1 MHFRTGLKLAGNA
14 LAGWASGRP
23 RLTQCNL
30 HLTFRCNL
38 SCLYCNYPRLAGREL
53 VTAEWLD
60 IIDQLAR
67 LGCCRVD
74 LTGGEP
80 LLRPDLPEIIARIRE
95 RGMACV
101 VASNGLLVP
110 ERKHD
115 LAGANTLI
123 LSLDS
128 LGPANDCVR
137 GKGAGRAAI
146 AAVEAARSVGL
157 GVKVNAV
164 LTTEMISGLN
174 DLMEFSRGQ
183 KLPLSVNI
191 VRSGNPEL
199 WNRAAELR
207 PGDGEM
213 RAALRLLA
221 EESRRSSLFLFS
233 ARTYRQAARWPDY
246 AVDYI
251 DEHNV
256 STYNGWKRGPSCQ
269 AGRFYFSLMPDGRAV
284 PCAIRF
290 MAGPYGDTVG
300 AGLEKA
306 WRTVRRHTCLDCCSP
321 CELEQNYLYSG
332 HASVLL
338 NFARKHLLRVT

>member
-1 MHFRTGLKLAGNA
+1 LHFRTGLKLAGNA
-14 LAGWASGRP
+14 VGGWAGGRP

-30 HLTFRCNL
+30 HLSFRCNL
-38 SCLYCNYPRLAGREL
+38 SCLYCNYPKLPVREL
-53 VTAEWLD
+53 DTARWLE
-60 IIDQLAR
+60 IVDQLAR

-80 LLRPDLPEIIARIRE
+80 LLRPDLPAIIARVRE

-110 ERKHD
+110 KRKHD
-115 LAGANTLI
+115 LAAANTLI

-128 LGPANDCVR
+128 LGPANDRVR

-157 GVKVNAV
+157 GIKVNAV
-164 LTTEMISGLN
+164 LTAEMISGLK
-174 DLMEFSRGQ
+174 DLIEFSRDQ
-183 KLPLSVNI
+183 RLPLSVNM

-207 PGDGEM
+207 PGDEEM

-221 EESRRSSLFLFS
+221 EESRRNSLFLFS
-233 ARTYRQAARWPDY
+233 ARTYLQAARWPDY

-251 DEHNV
+251 DERNV
-256 STYNGWKRGPSCQ
+256 SAYNGWKRGPRCQ

-284 PCAIRF
+284 PCALRF
-290 MAGPYGDTVG
+290 KAGPYGDTEG
-300 AGLEKA
+300 EGLREA
-306 WRTVRRHTCLDCCSP
+306 WKTIQKHTCLDCCSP
-321 CELEQNYLYSG
+321 CKLEQNYLYSG
-332 HASVLL
+332 YASVLL